1 MNRFELT
8 QRVKALAHE
17 IGFNPVGI
25 TRADP
30 PTHWGSYKDWVE
42 AGYAGE
48 MGYLT
53 RNLDRRKDPQNLV
66 PGARSI
72 VCVGLNYQPKPTDE
86 VRLGATGRISGYARG
101 DDYHDLMKSRLIEL
115 QGRISELMPETE
127 GRAYVDTGPVLE
139 RDLAARAGVG
149 WFGKHTNLIHK
160 RSGSWF
166 FLGELILT
174 ADLVPDTPATDHCG
188 TCTKCIDACPTDAIL
203 EPYVLDSKRC
213 ISYLSIELRGPIP
226 EDLREGMGDW
236 IYGCDVCQDV
246 CPWNEK
252 HAHPTDEPAFQSRP
266 GFEQPDLHGILE
278 MDQTAFSERF
288 RKSPIKRTKRR
299 GLLRNAAVVLGNTG
313 DGSDVPVL
321 ERALGDVEP
330 LVRSHS
336 AWALGRIG
344 GSEAQRALV
353 ARMKIEEE
361 DDVKSEIQKAL
372 NQSDRSERTQGH

>member
-25 TRADP
+25 TSADP
-30 PTHWGSYKDWVE
+30 PTHWESYEGWVGS
-42 AGYAGE
+42 GYAGE

-53 RNLDRRKDPQNLV
+53 RNLDRRKDPQVLV

-72 VCVGLNYQPKPTDE
+72 ICVGLNYQPKPTDE
-86 VRLGATGRISGYARG
+86 TRQGPTGRISGYARG
-101 DDYHDLMKSRLIEL
+101 DDYHDLMKTRLIEL
-115 QGRISELMPETE
+115 QGRIVELIPKTE

-139 RDLAARAGVG
+139 RDFAARAGVG

-188 TCTKCIDACPTDAIL
+188 TCTKCINACPTDAIL
-203 EPYVLDSKRC
+203 EPYVLDSTRC

-226 EDLREGMGDW
+226 KDLREGMGDW

-252 HAHPTDEPAFQSRP
+252 QAIPTDEPAFQSRP
-266 GFEQPDLHGILE
+266 GSDRPDLHGILG
-278 MDQTAFSERF
+278 MDQAAFSERF
-288 RKSPIKRTKRR
+288 SKSPIKRTKRR
-299 GLLRNAAVVLGNTG
+299 GLLRNAAVAVGNTG
-313 DGSDVPVL
+313 GRSDVPVL
-321 ERALGDVEP
+321 KRSLSDVEP

-344 GSEAQRALV
+344 GSEARKALA
-353 ARMKIEEE
+353 ARMMIEEE
-361 DDVKSEIQKAL
+361 EDVKTEIQEAL
-372 NQSDRSERTQGH
+372 NQSD

>member
-25 TRADP
+25 TSADP
-30 PTHWGSYKDWVE
+30 PTHWAFYENWVE
-42 AGYAGE
+42 ADYAGE

-53 RNLDRRKDPQNLV
+53 RNLNRRKDPQVLV

-72 VCVGLNYQPKPTDE
+72 ICVGLNYQPKPTDE
-86 VRLGATGRISGYARG
+86 ARLGPTGRISDYARG
-101 DDYHDLMKSRLIEL
+101 DDYHDLMKARLIEL
-115 QGRISELMPETE
+115 QGKVVELIPETE

-139 RDLAARAGVG
+139 RDFAARAGVG

-188 TCTKCIDACPTDAIL
+188 TCTKCIDACPTNAIL

-226 EDLREGMGDW
+226 KDLREGMGDW

-252 HAHPTDEPAFQSRP
+252 QALPTDEPAFQSRP
-266 GFEQPDLHGILE
+266 GFERPELHGILE
-278 MDQTAFSERF
+278 MDQAAFSERF

-299 GLLRNAAVVLGNTG
+299 GLLRNAAVALGNTG
-313 DGSDVPVL
+313 DRSDVPVL
-321 ERALGDVEP
+321 ERALSDVEP

-344 GSEAQRALV
+344 GSEARKALA

-361 DDVKSEIQKAL
+361 EDVKTEIQEAL
-372 NQSDRSERTQGH
+372 NQSD